1 MKKIEIRD
9 DYFRD
14 LALLMAIQADPDI
27 SQAKLAE
34 NIGVAIGTVNGRLRR
49 LSDNGFIRVNQLKRR
64 KLRYTVT
71 PKGTALQRK
80 LTQEFVQ
87 QSFDLFRQVRQNVKA
102 HLAQLEQAGVL
113 NVRLDGDGDIA
124 EVCRLTCL
132 EQHFDLTDDKNAP
145 ILVVDG
151 VDVRLEIVKK

>member
-9 DYFRD
+9 DHFRD
-14 LALLMAIQADPDI
+14 LALLMAIQSDPDI
-27 SQAKLAE
+27 SQSTLAE
-34 NIGVAIGTVNGRLRR
+34 NLGVAIGTVNGRIRQ
-49 LSDNGFIRVNQLKRR
+49 LSEGGLIEVNRLKRR
-64 KLRYTVT
+64 KLRYTIT
-71 PKGTALQRK
+71 PKGISLQRK

-87 QSFDLFRQVRQNVKA
+87 QSFDLFRQVRQKVKV
-102 HLAQLEQAGVL
+102 HLVQLAQAGVHA
-113 NVRLDGDGDIA
+113 VRLNGDGDIA

-151 VDVRLEIVKK
+151 LNIRLEHGN